1 MYITLIIV
9 GVAVLFFFSMLGMVV
24 KRYKRCPSDSL
35 LVIYGRTGK
44 SKTGEIS
51 TAKILHGGGAF
62 VWPVIQDY
70 EFLDL
75 KPQAINI
82 NLTNALSKQNIRI
95 DVPSVFSVAISTEEG
110 VMINAAERL
119 LGMSKDQIGELAR
132 DIIFGQ
138 LRLVI
143 ATMDIE
149 EINANRDAF
158 YEVIQSSLEPEL
170 AKIGLKLINVN
181 ITDISDE
188 SGYIKAL
195 GKEAAATAINEAKKS
210 VAEKDR
216 DGEIGVAE
224 AQKDQRI
231 EVAKAESDAQS
242 GEAAADK
249 DKRIKVAEAIA
260 LSEVGEA
267 ESAERKR
274 IGAAAANARAIDG
287 ENNSSVNIAETT
299 ANKEVKQAE
308 FSKNSEI
315 AKKVNAAEALETSYH
330 AEEKAE
336 KKRAN
341 MEEAKLQANT
351 IVPAKIAKEK
361 LEIEAEAIAEKTRR
375 IAQGEADAIFA
386 KMEAEARGNEEIL
399 IKRAEG
405 FRKLVEAAGSAEN
418 AIQMMVTDNLEA
430 LVEKQVSAIRNLKMD
445 KITVWDTGGANGD
458 SSSTADFARNILKAV
473 PPLGEI
479 FKMAGTEMPK
489 FLQGSTV
496 QELGKVKADSVKTR
510 IEKSGQENK

>member
-1 MYITLIIV
+1 MYISLIIISV
-9 GVAVLFFFSMLGMVV
+9 VVIFLFSMVGMVV

-44 SKTGEIS
+44 NKTGEIS

-62 VWPVIQDY
+62 VWPVVQDY
-70 EFLDL
+70 KFLDL
-75 KPQAINI
+75 KPMALNI
-82 NLTNALSKQNIRI
+82 PLKNALSKQNIRV
-95 DVPSVFSVAISTEEG
+95 DVPSVFSVAISTEDG

-119 LGMSKDQIGELAR
+119 LGMTSAQIGELAS

-149 EINANRDAF
+149 EINSNRDAF
-158 YEVIQSSLEPEL
+158 YKEIQTAVEPEL
-170 AKIGLKLINVN
+170 AKIGLKLVNVN

-195 GKEAAATAINEAKKS
+195 GKEAAATAINEARKS

-216 DGEIGVAE
+216 DGEIGVAN

-231 EVAKAESDAQS
+231 ETSKAESDAQA
-242 GEAAADK
+242 GEAQADK
-249 DKRIKVAEAIA
+249 EKRIKVAEAQSK
-260 LSEVGEA
+260 SEIGEA
-267 ESAERKR
+267 ESLERKR
-274 IGAAAANARAIDG
+274 IGSAAANARAIEG
-287 ENNSSVNIAETT
+287 ENISKVNVAKTT
-299 ANKEVKQAE
+299 AGKEIKEAE

-315 AKKVNAAEALETSYH
+315 AKKVNAAEALETSY
-330 AEEKAE
+330 EAE
-336 KKRAN
+336 KKAELKRAL
-341 MEEAKLQANT
+341 MEESKQQASI

-399 IKRAEG
+399 VRRAEG
-405 FRKLVEAAGSAEN
+405 FEKLVKAAGSAEN
-418 AIQMMVTDNLEA
+418 AIQMMVTDELAN
-430 LVEKQVSAIRNLKMD
+430 LVEIQASAISNIRFDSIK
-445 KITVWDTGGANGD
+445 VWDTGGSNGD
-458 SSSTADFARNILKAV
+458 SSSTADFTKNILKSL
-473 PPLGEI
+473 PPFGDI
-479 FKMAGTEMPK
+479 FKMAGTEMPA
-489 FLQGSTV
+489 FLQGNTIK
-496 QELGKVKADSVKTR
+496 ELAKVKADSVRDR
-510 IEKSGQENK
+510 ISKKED